1 MAPVEMEYYDLL
13 GVTPEFTD
21 TDLKKAYRR
30 QAMKYHPD
38 KNPSPEAEEMFK
50 NVSKAYQ
57 VLSDPNLRAVYDK
70 NGKTMADKEGG
81 VNMEDAAGFFAN
93 VFGGE
98 RFREYIGEI
107 SLMKEMTSVA
117 STMMTEEE
125 KAELE
130 KQMNPQTAQS
140 VTATAHV
147 DPTPSTNGEGKT
159 PSSISPTPG
168 ASESTTNLNKYERD
182 NKKRSKLTPEQR
194 KKLDDMEVERKKAME
209 ERITTLTAQLI
220 ERLRPFV
227 DAKHP
232 GDKDDPETLTFESRM
247 RREADDMKLESF
259 GVELLHTIGSIYIMK
274 ATSFLKSKKFLGIP
288 GFFSRLKEK
297 GSMAKE
303 AWGVIGSALGV
314 QQVMQEMEKLQAK
327 GELGEEELRALEE
340 DITGRIMLASWR
352 GTRFEVTQVL
362 REVCDNVLKPHSASD
377 LVLFNRA
384 KGLLLMGA
392 IFKSTVPDE
401 TDAERR
407 ELERMVA
414 EAATGK
420 SKHHQMMAQAK
431 ANAQGKKKEKSASPP
446 STPAGG
452 KPAPA
457 FTTAA
462 PTS

>member
-1 MAPVEMEYYDLL
+1 
-13 GVTPEFTD
+13 
-21 TDLKKAYRR
+21 
-30 QAMKYHPD
+30 
-38 KNPSPEAEEMFK
+38 
-50 NVSKAYQ
+50 
-57 VLSDPNLRAVYDK
+57 
-70 NGKTMADKEGG
+70 
-81 VNMEDAAGFFAN
+81 
-93 VFGGE
+93 
-98 RFREYIGEI
+98 
-107 SLMKEMTSVA
+107 MKEMTSVA

-130 KQMNPQTAQS
+130 KQMKPPTAQS
-140 VTATAHV
+140 VAATAHV
-147 DPTPSTNGEGKT
+147 DSTSPTNGESKS
-159 PSSISPTPG
+159 PSSTSPLPG
-168 ASESTTNLNKYERD
+168 ASDSTTNLTKQERD
-182 NKKRSKLTPEQR
+182 HKKRSKLTPEQR
-194 KKLDDMEVERKKAME
+194 KKLDEMEVERKKAME
-209 ERITTLTAQLI
+209 ERISTLTAQLT

-232 GDKDDPETLTFESRM
+232 GDKDDPETLTFEAKI

-327 GELGEEELRALEE
+327 GDLGEEELRALEE

-384 KGLLLMGA
+384 KALLLMGA

-431 ANAQGKKKEKSASPP
+431 ANAHGKKKEKSVSPP
-446 STPAGG
+446 PTAAGSKSVPAAAPAAAT
-452 KPAPA
+452 PAPA
-457 FTTAA
+457 
-462 PTS
+462 S